1 MNGVDLTTVKELLG
15 HKTLNMILRY
25 SHLAP
30 EHKSKAVKVLASA
43 YKELPM
49 LVEEAKIGNK
59 LLLIADECHKVGATK
74 MAQVLTTE
82 RAFSLGLSATPERDE
97 GDDESEDSHVR

>member
-30 EHKSKAVKVLASA
+30 EHKSKAVKVL
-43 YKELPM
+43 
-49 LVEEAKIGNK
+49 
-59 LLLIADECHKVGATK
+59 DE
-74 MAQVLTTE
+74 VLKSYTNE
-82 RAFSLGLSATPERDE
+82 NFSSHLFHTQTPPL
-97 GDDESEDSHVR
+97 HYNYI